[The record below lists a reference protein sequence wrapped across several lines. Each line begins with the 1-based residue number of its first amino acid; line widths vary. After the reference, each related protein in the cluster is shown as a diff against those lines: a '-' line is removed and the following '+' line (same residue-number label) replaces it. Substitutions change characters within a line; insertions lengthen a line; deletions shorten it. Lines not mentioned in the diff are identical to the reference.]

1 MSADQWT
8 IRRLLDWTEKFLCE
22 KEIENPRLD
31 AQILL
36 AHTLGCKRIDLYVR
50 SDDEPTESQRNA
62 FKALIRKRVE
72 GCPVAYLVGRREF
85 YQLDFK
91 VSPDVLIPRPE
102 TEFLVMEALRR
113 LKGME
118 SPRVVDIG
126 TGTGCIALS
135 IARHHSTARLTA
147 TDISA
152 PALAVARRNAEQ
164 LGVADRVRLLEGDLF
179 APLAAETFD
188 LIVSN
193 PPYIAA
199 EEFAGL
205 AREVR
210 EYEPRIA
217 LEGGADGLDIYRR
230 LIAEAPNY
238 LRSGGYLLLEI
249 GATQERA
256 VRELIERCRAFSG
269 VATHLDGQKLPR
281 IIEARLSDN
290 KSG

>member
-8 IRRLLDWTEKFLCE
+8 IRRLLDWTEKFLRE
-22 KEIENPRLD
+22 KGIESPRLD

-50 SDDEPTESQRNA
+50 SDEEPSEERRNA
-62 FKALIRKRVE
+62 FKALIRKRVD

-85 YQLDFK
+85 YQLDFE

-118 SPRVVDIG
+118 SPRVLDIG

-135 IARHHSTARLTA
+135 IARHRPTVRLTA
-147 TDISA
+147 TDMSA
-152 PALAVARRNAEQ
+152 PALTMARRNAER
-164 LGVADRVRLLEGDLF
+164 LGVADRVRFLEGDLF

-193 PPYIAA
+193 PPYVAA
-199 EEFAGL
+199 AEFAGL
-205 AREVR
+205 PREVR
-210 EYEPRIA
+210 DYEPRLA
-217 LEGGADGLDIYRR
+217 LDGGGDGLDVYRR
-230 LIAEAPNY
+230 LIAETPKHLVAA
-238 LRSGGYLLLEI
+238 GYLLLEI

-256 VRELIERCRAFSG
+256 VRELIERQRNFASI
-269 VATHLDGQKLPR
+269 VTHLDGQKLPR
-281 IIEARLSDN
+281 AIEAQLRAS
-290 KSG
+290 S